1 MPFDVYSQTGAD
13 AAFATA
19 AQGAKADTAVQPAD
33 LTSYATA
40 AQGTT
45 ADSAVQPGDD
55 AADLGSAAA
64 NDGYVLTADGAGG
77 AAWSS
82 LPASDGGEPDAA
94 PLPITLR
101 RGTSAEWAD
110 ANPILSAGEPGVD
123 LDTGDLR
130 VGDGVT
136 AWSELPT
143 KADRAKVQP
152 TWLLAGTG
160 IDPTGLT
167 DSTAALTARFN
178 AGLAAGAT
186 HFAGEAGAVYKVAIP
201 DGGWLFRLTSAAKGV
216 TIDLSGCTLDNSA
229 TSYITDTTFTSVLL
243 IDGARDTTFL
253 LRDYIG
259 YTLPTPASH
268 LGYRGATLVRAINGA
283 DGVKVHARATNL
295 RYGVQSG
302 EYGDAT
308 KGACRNFDVKL
319 RGSMIGY
326 GVALYRSSG
335 VRHDLDIDGIHRV
348 AYIAGCDDV
357 TGVARWRD
365 QYVAPIAYLITDALT
380 SGTDAAA
387 QADPVGAATTSRG
400 CTNIDVTSIDKGSTV
415 FQPATVC
422 AGISLSRIDPCQFEN
437 IRVKV
442 YTVGTDTVS
451 TVVGGFWIVSSGVPA
466 IWSRYTHNWEPTVI
480 LDNITITGV
489 VDHSAQTLPSNSTGE
504 LYIYTKDDTG
514 EGSGK
519 YATVRHLKVDDLTI
533 LKSAAVSPRAV
544 YVVVREPAIPITLRG
559 LHAPGVG
566 LALNTSA
573 TMPTQV
579 DNCTFAMVTTAGTVA
594 SLLSMGQGNKI
605 DTLTGSTPN
614 RAASQG
620 IGGAGAVVMQ
630 KETTLTLTGASVTW
644 SAAIPGGS
652 ILLGVQGRV
661 QTTITGA
668 SGAQV
673 GVTGDLT
680 RFRNGDFTAVGATI
694 GPSQQAVTE
703 VSPKWYL
710 TNTDIIVTARTS
722 NFTGGTLRLIV
733 NYITFTA
740 PTA

>member
-1 MPFDVYSQTGAD
+1 M
-13 AAFATA
+13 
-19 AQGAKADTAVQPAD
+19 
-33 LTSYATA
+33 
-40 AQGTT
+40 TT
-45 ADSAVQPGDD
+45 FRFQ
-55 AADLGSAAA
+55 
-64 NDGYVLTADGAGG
+64 
-77 AAWSS
+77 
-82 LPASDGGEPDAA
+82 
-94 PLPITLR
+94 LR
-101 RGTSAEWAD
+101 RGTTAEWDEAD
-110 ANPILSAGEPGVD
+110 PALSAGEPGVD

-229 TSYITDTTFTSVLL
+229 TSYITTDTFTSVLL

-268 LGYRGATLVRAINGA
+268 LGYRGATLVRVINGA

-302 EYGDAT
+302 EYGDAA

-422 AGISLSRIDPCQFEN
+422 AGIALSRIDPCRFEN

-466 IWSRYTHNWEPTVI
+466 IWSRYTYNWEPTVI

-489 VDHSAQTLPSNSTGE
+489 VDHSAQTIASNSTGE

-533 LKSAAVSPRAV
+533 LKSAAVSPRDV
-544 YVVVREPAIPITLRG
+544 YVVVREPAIPIYLRG
-559 LHAPGVG
+559 LHAPGLG
-566 LALNTSA
+566 LTLNTSA

-579 DNCTFAMVTTAGTVA
+579 DSCTFARVATAGTVA

-605 DTLTGSTPN
+605 DTLAGSTPN

-680 RFRNGDFTAVGATI
+680 RFRNGDFTAVGATF

-733 NYITFTA
+733 NYITFTE